1 MISQP
6 EDATIT
12 ITSVVEVG
20 ELEHARKQYPGCVES
35 GEDLS
40 EIAKDNRQVPDCFC
54 GPINVVGLR
63 VVCVNVV
70 PMCHG
75 NIIMC

>member
-1 MISQP
+1 MTSQP

-35 GEDLS
+35 GDGLP
-40 EIAKDNRQVPDCFC
+40 EIAKDYRQVFDCFC
-54 GPINVVGLR
+54 GPTNVVALR
-63 VVCVNVV
+63 VFFDVV
-70 PMCHG
+70 PICRG